1 MLKNKKRIN
10 TKNMRTM
17 IKHMIF
23 SIGLCFISFQSYGQE
38 VLLLQDAINTA
49 LEKNHNI
56 KIAKSNQEIQ
66 ANNATRGN
74 ANMLPKVSLSSSY
87 NYSNTDTELE
97 LLTNLDDP
105 AQKITVDGA
114 ETETL
119 NNAVKLDY
127 TIFNG
132 FLNQNTFK
140 KYKLNASLGEIQAR
154 QNIETSIMQVI
165 NAYYDLAN
173 KENSYLAAIQSHKI
187 SKERYQRAKSK
198 FDFGGSSSIDM
209 LNAEV
214 DLNTDEV
221 NMKNA
226 EIARDNSRRN
236 LSQLLGMRPN
246 TIFQVDLQCRLDN
259 QLLLNNILDKA
270 SQKNASLLSADY
282 QHKVAQKDE
291 KISKAGMYPQVNLNS
306 SYSFNRQE
314 NGAGQLIFNQNTG
327 YQAGLSLQ
335 YNLFDGK
342 KNHIRIQNAKIS
354 SLIAEEQLMQTKEK
368 MEIDVMNAF
377 ADYQN
382 GLEIIQLDQKS
393 LQTAELN
400 FQRSQELYEL
410 GQMTVTQFR
419 EAQLNLFNT
428 QIRASTNLYK
438 AKVSEMNLYQLTG
451 ELIGQ

>member
-1 MLKNKKRIN
+1 MMKTTNIE
-10 TKNMRTM
+10 NMRKM

-23 SIGLCFISFQSYGQE
+23 SIALCFVGFQGYGQE

-56 KIAKSNQEIQ
+56 RIAKNTQEIQ
-66 ANNATRGN
+66 ENNATKGN
-74 ANMLPKVSLSSSY
+74 AGMLPKLSLNSSY

-97 LLTNLDDP
+97 ILTSLDDP
-105 AQKITVDGA
+105 AQKVTVDGA
-114 ETETL
+114 ETESI
-119 NNAVKLDY
+119 NSAINVDY

-140 KYKLNASLGEIQAR
+140 KYKLNASLSDVQAK
-154 QNIETSIMQVI
+154 QNIETTIIQVV

-173 KENSYLAAIQSHKI
+173 KENSYLASKQSHEI
-187 SKERYQRAKSK
+187 SEERYQRAKNK
-198 FDFGGSSSIDM
+198 FEFGGSSSIDM

-226 EIARDNSRRN
+226 EVARNNARRN
-236 LSQLLGMRPN
+236 LSLLLGIPSS
-246 TIFQVDLQCRLDN
+246 TDFQVDLQCRLN
-259 QLLLNNILDKA
+259 NKLVLNNMLEKA
-270 SQKNASLLSADY
+270 TQKNAILLSADY
-282 QHKVAQKDE
+282 QYKVAQKDE
-291 KISKAGMYPQVNLNS
+291 QISKAGMYPQIKLNS

-314 NGAGQLIFNQNTG
+314 NGAGQLIFNQNSG
-327 YQAGLSLQ
+327 YSAGVSLQ

-342 KNHIRIQNAKIS
+342 KSHIKIQNAKIS
-354 SLIAEEQLMQTKEK
+354 SLIAEEQLLQTKEK
-368 MEIDVMNAF
+368 MEIDVMNAY

-393 LQTAELN
+393 LETAALN
-400 FQRSQELYEL
+400 FQRSKELYEL

-428 QIRASTNLYK
+428 QVRTSTNLYK
-438 AKVSEMNLYQLTG
+438 AKLSEMNLYQLTG
-451 ELIGQ
+451 ELIAR